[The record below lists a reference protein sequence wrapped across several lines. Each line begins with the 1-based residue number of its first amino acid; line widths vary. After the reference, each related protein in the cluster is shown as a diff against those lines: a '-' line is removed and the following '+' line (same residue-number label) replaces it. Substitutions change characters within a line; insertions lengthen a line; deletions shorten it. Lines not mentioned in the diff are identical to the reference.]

1 MVAFVVRGNAPQ
13 DAERLLGCRGLDEH
27 ALEPPFE
34 GRVALDVGAV
44 FVECRGA
51 DGLQLAAGEHRF
63 EDVGRI
69 ETPLGR
75 SGPYDRVDLVDE
87 DDRVARAAKQVE
99 QLLHA
104 LLELAAEFRAGNQGR
119 DVERKDPLAGDGG
132 GNLAPCDPQREPL
145 DDGALAH
152 ARLADQDRIVLLAP
166 REDLDDAVDLAVAAD
181 DRIDLSVACELR
193 EICAELCERVARRLL
208 DGTLRGFEP
217 GLAYRYLGAEVVACG
232 EALQLFGDDLRG
244 DAVHLQ
250 HVGRRR
256 RAVARNREQGV
267 PRGDAPHGVGGG
279 AQLLG
284 KPAVECVGGIPALLA
299 LDGVYF
305 VLDAQPYL
313 VELPV
318 PEPGRQELKGERTL
332 LAEQFQREKILE
344 RVGDSR
350 LRRVEGRT
358 GDEPLQ
364 RFRNFQ
370 LHGASSL

>member
-1 MVAFVVRGNAPQ
+1 M
-13 DAERLLGCRGLDEH
+13 
-27 ALEPPFE
+27 
-34 GRVALDVGAV
+34 
-44 FVECRGA
+44 
-51 DGLQLAAGEHRF
+51 
-63 EDVGRI
+63 
-69 ETPLGR
+69 
-75 SGPYDRVDLVDE
+75 
-87 DDRVARAAKQVE
+87 
-99 QLLHA
+99 
-104 LLELAAEFRAGNQGR
+104 
-119 DVERKDPLAGDGG
+119 
-132 GNLAPCDPQREPL
+132 
-145 DDGALAH
+145 ALAN
-152 ARLADQDRIVLLAP
+152 ACLADQDRVVFLAP
-166 REDLDDAVDLAVAAD
+166 RKNLDDAVDLAVTAD
-181 DRIDLSVACELR
+181 DRIDFSVAR
-193 EICAELCERVARRLL
+193 ELCEVYAELRKRVPRLL
-208 DGTLRGFEP
+208 LGGMLRGLEA

-232 EALQLFGDDLRG
+232 EALQLVGYDLRG
-244 DAVHLQ
+244 DTVHFQ
-250 HVGRRR
+250 YVGRRR